1 MHFARIVLRLLLSRR
16 RPSITKWENSSLPLR
31 VLPTEIDINFH
42 VNNGMYL
49 MMMDLGRF
57 DALVRSGIWRTIRA
71 RRWTGV
77 ISDETISF
85 RKSLKLGQRYSV
97 ESKIVGLD
105 DRAVYFEHRI
115 VSQGDVYARGIVA
128 TRLLT
133 QHRASVPLQDLVGVF
148 GDPPEGL
155 ELPEWIHE
163 WRGHNA
169 K

>member
-1 MHFARIVLRLLLSRR
+1 M
-16 RPSITKWENSSLPLR
+16 PLR

-97 ESKIVGLD
+97 ESKIIGFD
-105 DRAVYFEHRI
+105 ERAVYFEHRI

-133 QHRASVPLQDLVGVF
+133 QHRASVTLHDLVGVF
-148 GDPPEGL
+148 GNPPDEL

-163 WRGHNA
+163 WRDHNA

>member
-1 MHFARIVLRLLLSRR
+1 M
-16 RPSITKWENSSLPLR
+16 PLR

-85 RKSLKLGQRYSV
+85 RKSLKLGQRYRV
-97 ESKIVGLD
+97 ESKIIGFD

-133 QHRASVPLQDLVGVF
+133 QHRGSVTLHDLVGVF
-148 GDPPEGL
+148 GNPPEGL

-163 WRGHNA
+163 WRDHNA
-169 K
+169 N